1 MIVVEVQLV
10 GNGNIPWSNW
20 IDECAIVKLAL
31 PGIIRLSG
39 TGIRNKLYIATTPGN
54 NSLAVSA
61 TKGGLTSLL

>member
-1 MIVVEVQLV
+1 METY
-10 GNGNIPWSNW
+10 PWSNW
-20 IDECAIVKLAL
+20 IDECAIVKPAL

-54 NSLAVSA
+54 NFLTVSA